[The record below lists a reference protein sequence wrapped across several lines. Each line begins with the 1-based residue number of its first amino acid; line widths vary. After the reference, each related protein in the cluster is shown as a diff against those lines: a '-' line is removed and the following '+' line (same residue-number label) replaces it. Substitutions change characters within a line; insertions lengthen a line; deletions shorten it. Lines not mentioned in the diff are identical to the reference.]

1 MRYPLSG
8 SKYKTLHAWFISFL
22 PFQQSVNHFL
32 KRIIIAQDGTGH
44 APLQGSAVVPQAKVD
59 QLVRK
64 LLPLLDD
71 KDTDISLDNVS
82 WLLLMIH
89 CTLLKRC
96 A

>member
-1 MRYPLSG
+1 MEVNTKLFMFDS
-8 SKYKTLHAWFISFL
+8 SVS

-71 KDTDISLDNVS
+71 KDTDIGLDNVS
-82 WLLLMIH
+82 
-89 CTLLKRC
+89 
-96 A
+96 